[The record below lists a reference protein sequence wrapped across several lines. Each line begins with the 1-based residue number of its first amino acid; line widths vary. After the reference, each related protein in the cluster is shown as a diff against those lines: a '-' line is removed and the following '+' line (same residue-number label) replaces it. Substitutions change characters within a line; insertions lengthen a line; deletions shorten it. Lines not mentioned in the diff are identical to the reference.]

1 MSKETIL
8 KELKKK
14 DILSQTIM
22 LNWIR
27 SETNITFT
35 KEIRFYKLLKNIV
48 IKEVEEA
55 IDKTKKETREEIIR
69 EEIAYW
75 IDVFD
80 NRPKDRDLESDNIAQ
95 NFARIEIERLEN
107 KLKK

>member
-1 MSKETIL
+1 MQNSTKTWQEEFELEFFVKDCSIPVETYVKLEQFISDLIL
-8 KELKKK
+8 
-14 DILSQTIM
+14 Q
-22 LNWIR
+22 
-27 SETNITFT
+27 
-35 KEIRFYKLLKNIV
+35 
-48 IKEVEEA
+48 
-55 IDKTKKETREEIIR
+55 TREETIK
-69 EEIAYW
+69 EEIAYWIIAYW